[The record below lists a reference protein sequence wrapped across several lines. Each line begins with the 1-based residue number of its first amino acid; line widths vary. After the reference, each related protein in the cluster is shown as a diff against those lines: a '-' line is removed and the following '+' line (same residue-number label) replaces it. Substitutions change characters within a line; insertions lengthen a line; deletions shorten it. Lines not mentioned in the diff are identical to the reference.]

1 LFDLPV
7 ILTTFKVNIYF
18 VVSRYQLGEFE
29 EIVMLTVG
37 ILYKEAYGVAILD
50 EIEKRLDRKV
60 SIGALQTVLRRLE
73 DKGYLQSEFGE
84 ATNVRGGKRKRY
96 FNLTT
101 LGSRILR
108 ETQETRMEM
117 FKAIPRVAF
126 PKS

>member
-1 LFDLPV
+1 M
-7 ILTTFKVNIYF
+7 K
-18 VVSRYQLGEFE
+18 RHQLGEFE
-29 EIVMLTVG
+29 EIVLLTVG
-37 ILYKEAYGVAILD
+37 ILYKDGAYGVAIID
-50 EIEKRLDRKV
+50 EIEQRTGRKV

-73 DKGYLQSEFGE
+73 SKGYLTSEFGE

-101 LGSRILR
+101 LGSRVLR
-108 ETQETRMEM
+108 ENQEQRTEL